1 MRKFLRCGS
10 LVGLFSLL
18 LAGCFLPVDF
28 EERIE
33 IRANGDFEERFTGV
47 LVEWAL
53 YERMKKGEIT
63 AAEATAKSRETLQAI
78 AKDPGVKAAT
88 EEGLFR
94 YRVEYQRKGNV
105 FEEFKKTKGSSPT
118 EGEPD
123 VMSFLADLFFLR
135 RQPGGTLLLERKRT
149 SPGDLDRFRRLGL
162 EMKGALILRVQG
174 EVAEH
179 NAQAVSGQEYR
190 WTIQSLTDPAVR
202 VSFRL
207 N

>member
-1 MRKFLRCGS
+1 
-10 LVGLFSLL
+10 
-18 LAGCFLPVDF
+18 
-28 EERIE
+28 
-33 IRANGDFEERFTGV
+33 
-47 LVEWAL
+47 
-53 YERMKKGEIT
+53 
-63 AAEATAKSRETLQAI
+63 
-78 AKDPGVKAAT
+78 
-88 EEGLFR
+88 
-94 YRVEYQRKGNV
+94 
-105 FEEFKKTKGSSPT
+105 
-118 EGEPD
+118 
-123 VMSFLADLFFLR
+123 MSFLADLFFLR